1 VKILPALGGPDFW
14 LVMFRRETS
23 SSWLDRAVPGHWKH
37 VSAVGY
43 FPDARCWVAVD
54 PTLRGIWV
62 DVRRGEESGNWL
74 DVVAAGGGV
83 LKVGPRRSEARV
95 FRQFWCVPAVAA
107 MVGSRSGALLPD
119 RFWRDLIAEGAE
131 IVADE
136 DGCAE
141 ATGRPGSGTPGQ
153 GS

>member
-1 VKILPALGGPDFW
+1 MKILPALGGPDFW
-14 LVMFRRETS
+14 LVMFMDRTS
-23 SSWLDRAVPGHWKH
+23 TAWLDRLIPGRWKH

-43 FPDARCWVAVD
+43 FPDARCWVRVD

-62 DVRRGEESGNWL
+62 DVRRSEEAGNWL
-74 DVVAAGGGV
+74 DQVAAGGGV
-83 LKVGPRRSEARV
+83 LKVQARRSDAKV

-119 RFWRDLIAEGAE
+119 RFWRDLISEGAE

-136 DGCAE
+136 HGYASP
-141 ATGRPGSGTPGQ
+141 AG
-153 GS
+153 